1 MNGDDTVRV
10 NSHNEWDPL
19 EEVIVGVMQG
29 AAVPQWDIM
38 LEATMPE
45 GSMDFFITQVGSGLP
60 QSQYDTACAELD
72 GLAEVIANRGI
83 KVTRPDKLEQAR
95 AFSTPNWGAPSG
107 LYAAMPRDILLIVGD
122 TIIESPM
129 SWRSRYFEIEA
140 YRPLLKEYFK
150 DGAKWISAPK
160 PQLLD
165 ELYQSDYDKV
175 DPLGNNKFVVNEFEP
190 VFDAADFI
198 KCGYDIF
205 AQLSHVTNSMG
216 IEWVRRHIDSKYKIH
231 LLKPSDSAPMHIDA
245 TFMPLAPG
253 KVLLNPERMPVV
265 PEVLKG
271 WDVRYAPKS
280 TIPDSH
286 TMYMSSTWTNMNVL
300 MLDPKTVVVEEQEA
314 PLIEMLMEW
323 GFDVVAVPFRNVMRF
338 GGAFHCVTCDVRRR
352 GDLLSYIN

>member
-1 MNGDDTVRV
+1 MNGSSEIRV
-10 NSHNEWDPL
+10 SSHNEWDPL

-29 AAVPQWDIM
+29 AAVPEWDIM

-45 GSMDFFITQVGSGLP
+45 DSKDFFIREVGNRLP
-60 QSQYDTACAELD
+60 QSQYEAACKELD
-72 GLAEVIANRGI
+72 QLAEVIASRGI
-83 KVTRPDKLEQAR
+83 IVTRPDKLEQAKS
-95 AFSTPNWGAPSG
+95 FSTPSWSAPSG
-107 LYAAMPRDILLIVGD
+107 LYAAMPRDILLILGD

-129 SWRSRYFEIEA
+129 SWRSRYFEIDA
-140 YRPLLKEYFK
+140 YRPLLKEYFRS
-150 DGAKWISAPK
+150 GAKWISAPK

-175 DPLGNNKFVVNEFEP
+175 DPLRSDKFVINNFEP

-216 IEWVRRHIDSKYKIH
+216 IEWVRRHIDKKYNIH
-231 LLKPSDSAPMHIDA
+231 LLESTDCAPMHIDA

-253 KVLLNPERMPVV
+253 KILLNPERMPIL
-265 PEVLKG
+265 PRVLKG

-280 TIPDSH
+280 TIPSSH

-300 MLDPKTVVVEEQEA
+300 MLDPKTVVVEEQETS
-314 PLIEMLMEW
+314 LIDMLAEW
-323 GFDVVAVPFRNVMRF
+323 GFEVVTVPFRNVMRF

-352 GDLLSYIN
+352 GELLSYIN

>member
-1 MNGDDTVRV
+1 MNGNRMLRV
-10 NSHNEWDPL
+10 SSYNEWDPL

-45 GSMDFFITQVGSGLP
+45 DSKEFFIREVGHRLP
-60 QSQYDTACAELD
+60 KSQYDAACAELD
-72 GLAEVIANRGI
+72 GLAEVIASRGI
-83 KVTRPDKLEQAR
+83 KVTRPDRLEQAKP
-95 AFSTPNWGAPSG
+95 FSTPSWSAPSG
-107 LYAAMPRDILLIVGD
+107 LYAAMPRDILLVIGD

-165 ELYQSDYDKV
+165 ELYQADYDKL
-175 DPLGNNKFVVNEFEP
+175 DPLGNNKFVVTEFEP

-205 AQLSHVTNSMG
+205 AQLSHVTNAMG
-216 IEWVRRHIDSKYKIH
+216 IEWVRRHIDAKYKIH
-231 LLKPSDSAPMHIDA
+231 VLKPVDSAPMHIDA

-253 KVLLNPERMPVV
+253 KILLNPERMPVV

-300 MLDPKTVVVEEQEA
+300 MLDPKTVVVEQQEA
-314 PLIEMLMEW
+314 PLIDMLVDW
-323 GFDVVAVPFRNVMRF
+323 GFEVVAVPFRNVMRF

>member
-1 MNGDDTVRV
+1 MSGDNILRV

-45 GSMDFFITQVGSGLP
+45 DSKDFFIKQVGNGLP

-95 AFSTPNWGAPSG
+95 AFSTPNWDAPSG

-175 DPLGNNKFVVNEFEP
+175 DPLGSNKFVVNEFEP

-205 AQLSHVTNSMG
+205 A
-216 IEWVRRHIDSKYKIH
+216 
-231 LLKPSDSAPMHIDA
+231 
-245 TFMPLAPG
+245 
-253 KVLLNPERMPVV
+253 
-265 PEVLKG
+265 
-271 WDVRYAPKS
+271 
-280 TIPDSH
+280 
-286 TMYMSSTWTNMNVL
+286 
-300 MLDPKTVVVEEQEA
+300 
-314 PLIEMLMEW
+314 
-323 GFDVVAVPFRNVMRF
+323 
-338 GGAFHCVTCDVRRR
+338 
-352 GDLLSYIN
+352 